1 MLKAYPDI
9 KNTVTFTQLTIQ
21 QVLNGYPDQDIAEDV
36 LKFDPQT
43 LTETIEKIIWMESCK
58 HNTRKRQAIRTIN
71 IYTNHEESDNET
83 EESLRRING
92 RQYVTEE
99 RLLRYHRDSQ
109 KNIELMLQDFANKYF
124 GNKSE
129 RKDKRNTESREDQS
143 FNTTPANRK
152 LHISYNCNKDGHLS
166 YDRLQRTRENQKRV
180 SKSEKQ
186 NPFKLQGTEP
196 SGRHSV
202 RNVTEQ
208 QNTTK
213 EMATTVETGPDIPN
227 TKETDAKEAKD
238 PNCINEE
245 TNNNE
250 DTKDMECL
258 QLNLNRVQPVTT
270 ITPVKIPELQ
280 KMAVTDP
287 TSEEPVYSHHL
298 DNSQMKPDKKTK
310 RHSTVPVASK
320 KIRINAELNVTI
332 GKISFNWPAYVAS
345 IQDGIPND
353 CNMDDK
359 DTTLNMKREI
369 QVDEEWLDSEER
381 ILNDD
386 FAINNVSR
394 TMTTPTDSK
403 LIPSCPTTPEQYTN
417 TSEAVYRRST
427 SRGTEEHRRYALP
440 PNVTNTCC
448 PTAYKIE
455 GKKTKIAQD
464 HRPKFNECDTIP
476 KRAQALQATLLGND
490 M

>member
-1 MLKAYPDI
+1 
-9 KNTVTFTQLTIQ
+9 
-21 QVLNGYPDQDIAEDV
+21 
-36 LKFDPQT
+36 
-43 LTETIEKIIWMESCK
+43 
-58 HNTRKRQAIRTIN
+58 
-71 IYTNHEESDNET
+71 
-83 EESLRRING
+83 
-92 RQYVTEE
+92 
-99 RLLRYHRDSQ
+99 
-109 KNIELMLQDFANKYF
+109 
-124 GNKSE
+124 
-129 RKDKRNTESREDQS
+129 
-143 FNTTPANRK
+143 
-152 LHISYNCNKDGHLS
+152 
-166 YDRLQRTRENQKRV
+166 
-180 SKSEKQ
+180 
-186 NPFKLQGTEP
+186 
-196 SGRHSV
+196 
-202 RNVTEQ
+202 
-208 QNTTK
+208 
-213 EMATTVETGPDIPN
+213 MATTVETGPDIPN

-345 IQDGIPND
+345 IQDGIPSD

-369 QVDEEWLDSEER
+369 QVDEEWLDSEGR
-381 ILNDD
+381 VLNDD
-386 FAINNVSR
+386 FTINNVSR
-394 TMTTPTDSK
+394 TTTTQTHSEQ
-403 LIPSCPTTPEQYTN
+403 IPSCHYHPKTPE
-417 TSEAVYRRST
+417 EIYRRSP
-427 SRGTEEHRRYALP
+427 SKGTEEHRQCALL

-455 GKKTKIAQD
+455 GKETKIAQD

-476 KRAQALQATLLGND
+476 KRAQALQATLRGND